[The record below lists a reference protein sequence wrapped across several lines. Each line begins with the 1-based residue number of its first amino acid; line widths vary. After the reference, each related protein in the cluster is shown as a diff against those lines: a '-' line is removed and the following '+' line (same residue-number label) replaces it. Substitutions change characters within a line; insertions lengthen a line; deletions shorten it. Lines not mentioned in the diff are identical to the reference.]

1 VIVFISWTVSLKL
14 HSITMKAIN
23 IERALWHTRR
33 HFGHTGAEQFSF
45 PVGSARAWLSDTN
58 VPPERLSLSNARR
71 VVVKVGTAVVSNPD
85 GTLALSRLGAL
96 VEQVISTLFMGQS
109 ECIIELFLSFSV
121 SLLMHAR
128 ALGLFTS
135 PVVFLPRSIPC
146 ACVSSPYCSDWRL

>member
-1 VIVFISWTVSLKL
+1 
-14 HSITMKAIN
+14 MKTIN

-33 HFGHTGAEQFSF
+33 HFGHTGVEQFSF

-96 VEQVISTLFMGQS
+96 VEQVKSTLFMGQS
-109 ECIIELFLSFSV
+109 ECIIEL
-121 SLLMHAR
+121 
-128 ALGLFTS
+128 
-135 PVVFLPRSIPC
+135 
-146 ACVSSPYCSDWRL
+146 